1 MFTYSTYHIIAHRMF
16 GTRVSNNGD
25 FSLSSGIHNY
35 GYRHMLHNP
44 VEYPEPDKFKPERF
58 LKEGIIDPAVRDPT
72 TIAFGFGR
80 R

>member
-1 MFTYSTYHIIAHRMF
+1 MF
-16 GTRVSNNGD
+16 GTHVSNHGD
-25 FSLSSGIHNY
+25 FSLSNDINNY